1 MHDIQFVRQNPEGFD
16 AALKRRGLE
25 PRAGEILAIDEKR
38 RALLTE
44 LQRLQARRNEA
55 SKLIGQA
62 KAKKD
67 EVGAQALMDEVA
79 GIKDKVAAGAAE
91 EKEIDAEL
99 EALLAAIPNLPAKE
113 VPDGKD
119 ENDNVEIRRFGKQRE
134 MNFKPKE
141 HFDLGESLKQMDF
154 EAAAR
159 MSGARFVVLKKGLA
173 KLERA
178 IADGPGRQHQGQ
190 NRSGRSA
197 GTGDRYRA

>member
-141 HFDLGESLKQMDF
+141 HFDLG
-154 EAAAR
+154 
-159 MSGARFVVLKKGLA
+159 
-173 KLERA
+173 
-178 IADGPGRQHQGQ
+178 
-190 NRSGRSA
+190 
-197 GTGDRYRA
+197 